1 VLVLIECKHTEYARE
16 KIIIDPWARM
26 IPTTQWWN
34 QDYERASKQDQY
46 VVST

>member
-1 VLVLIECKHTEYARE
+1 VLIKCKHTEYAR
-16 KIIIDPWARM
+16 KKKIIDPKAHM
-26 IPTTQWWN
+26 IPTTQWWS